1 MKKCISSIMILV
13 NLVQLSAQDYQPDT
27 YLNSFQMLTIAQPDD
42 YEGKVTS
49 TLVRNLADEK
59 SNKAVLYIHGYCDY
73 FFQEEYAEQFTKS
86 GINFYA
92 LDLRKYGRSYLPHQ
106 VIYNMRSLEEYFPDI
121 DSALEIIK
129 KEGNDKVLLNAH
141 STGGLVA
148 SIYANQRKD
157 SPFFDAIF
165 LNSPFLEMN
174 MSWFKRKA
182 AIPLIAKKG
191 LKKPNKTIKGSSLS
205 FYGESLHKGYRGE
218 WDYDLSVKP
227 IVSPD
232 VTYGFIRALH
242 LGHNEI
248 KNRLH
253 ITQPILVMHSDK
265 SIQSKSWREDFYYSD
280 SVLDVGDIEKYSYFL
295 GNKVKTIAIKDG
307 MHDLVLSRAPVRNE
321 VYRNLFDWLDSINF

>member
-49 TLVRNLADEK
+49 TLVRKLTDKK

-106 VIYNMRSLEEYFPDI
+106 VIYNMRSLKEYFPDI

-141 STGGLVA
+141 STGGLIA
-148 SIYANQRKD
+148 SLYANQRKD

-182 AIPLIAKKG
+182 AIPLIAKKA

-205 FYGESLHKGYRGE
+205 FYGESLHKDYRGE

>member
-1 MKKCISSIMILV
+1 MILV
-13 NLVQLSAQDYQPDT
+13 NFVQLWAQDYQQDK
-27 YLNSFQMLTIAQPDD
+27 YLDSFQMLTVAQPDD
-42 YEGKVTS
+42 YEGKVTF
-49 TLVRNLADEK
+49 TLVSKLADEK

-73 FFQEEYAEQFTKS
+73 FFQEEYAEQFTKR

-141 STGGLVA
+141 STGGLI
-148 SIYANQRKD
+148 SSLYANQRKD

-205 FYGESLHKGYRGE
+205 FYGESLHKDYRGE

-227 IVSPD
+227 IVSPN
-232 VTYGFIRALH
+232 VTYGFIRALY

-280 SVLDVGDIEKYSYFL
+280 SVLDVGDIEKYSYYL
-295 GNKVKTIAIKDG
+295 GNQVKTIAIKDG
-307 MHDLVLSRAPVRNE
+307 MHDLVLSRTPVRNE
-321 VYRNLFDWLDSINF
+321 VYRNLFDWLDSISF